1 MTDIVP
7 YKNSTAIE
15 KVRDSGGSVAELT
28 AIERKLYYLEM
39 CNAYG
44 FEPLSLPFDYIESD
58 GKLKLYINS
67 VGASQLRSRFNIS
80 ISIKSREFLEDLW
93 VVVVIA
99 QRGDR
104 TEEATGVAPSVDK
117 WGKSTP
123 ITKANALKKAE
134 TQARRRATLAI
145 CGYGGDEEDTGNII
159 QSATYD
165 PPQDVLPVS
174 EIWRDWKTPKDAIAW
189 AKSLL
194 PHMSEEEL
202 QQEFDSLPNGKKHQ
216 PGLERC
222 SYLRIF
228 NF

>member
-15 KVRDSGGSVAELT
+15 KVRDSGGSVADLT

-39 CNAYG
+39 CSVYG

-80 ISIKSREFLEDLW
+80 ISIKSREFSEDMW
-93 VVVVIA
+93 IVVAIA

-104 TEEATGVAPSVDK
+104 TEEATGVAPAVDK
-117 WGKSTP
+117 YGKSTA
-123 ITKANALKKAE
+123 IVKANALKKAE

-159 QSATYD
+159 QAATYD
-165 PPQDVLPVS
+165 PPQDVLPLP

-194 PHMSEEEL
+194 PHMSEQEL
-202 QQEFDSLPNGKKHQ
+202 QREFDSLPDGKKAAAWVRKVQ
-216 PGLERC
+216 L
-222 SYLRIF
+222 LKTF
-228 NF
+228 